1 MHAAGRHWRGHVH
14 ARFQSQVLHVPTA
27 RQYAEGHR
35 RAVQSDPER
44 ISPVP
49 DDRGRLRVLLQ
60 EQAEREASAL
70 GHGRLPPLSEASGE
84 RLFEQPRLN
93 PSTGYHELSWETFSL
108 IMSGVSLESVRFR
121 KRYRTRF
128 AGM

>member
-1 MHAAGRHWRGHVH
+1 MTGDVFVFFSRNR
-14 ARFQSQVLHVPTA
+14 QSVKLLRWDTDGFLLYQK
-27 RQYAEGHR
+27 
-35 RAVQSDPER
+35 
-44 ISPVP
+44 
-49 DDRGRLRVLLQ
+49 RL
-60 EQAEREASAL
+60 EKGS
-70 GHGRLPPLSEASGE
+70 
-84 RLFEQPRLN
+84 FEQPRLN

>member
-1 MHAAGRHWRGHVH
+1 MSINVLKAVFSPFGKRAASFSGDD
-14 ARFQSQVLHVPTA
+14 
-27 RQYAEGHR
+27 AESFF
-35 RAVQSDPER
+35 VK
-44 ISPVP
+44 
-49 DDRGRLRVLLQ
+49 RL
-60 EQAEREASAL
+60 EKGS
-70 GHGRLPPLSEASGE
+70 
-84 RLFEQPRLN
+84 FEQPRLN